1 MAAEMSTKALAGRR
15 PKRERGGEMGGWSE
29 RAPLRWRA
37 CCRRKPVAAGEGQEK
52 EAKED
57 EGEAEEEDGE

>member
-1 MAAEMSTKALAGRR
+1 
-15 PKRERGGEMGGWSE
+15 MGGWSE